1 MHSTNPQQDGV
12 NIDNPCRYE
21 RLGEEEKAEVQEWIA
36 QSIKKSK
43 TVGRGDSYTI
53 KHDFERTRGFHVTNG
68 EFKGAMLAAGHRPV
82 DPAETNW
89 RFKIAPIDRRRRR
102 GGDSYGVAAYR
113 PPGR

>member
-1 MHSTNPQQDGV
+1 MQSTPHEQSPINMDDPRQYD
-12 NIDNPCRYE
+12 
-21 RLGEEEKAEVQEWIA
+21 RLPEEQKATLQEWIP

-43 TVGRGDSYTI
+43 TVGKGDSYTI

-82 DPAETNW
+82 DPAEMNW
-89 RFKIAPIDRRRRR
+89 RFKIAPTDRRRRR

-113 PPGR
+113 PPRR